1 MTSTTRANRHLSVT
15 KLVDDQYDIE
25 PNGIGIGE
33 TPSDEGKFEEPQVG
47 ESKDTNTDVQTI
59 RTAIRQPP
67 GECDPESDLP
77 CSCPR
82 RSFAEPRDQLTMPA
96 TRSNVPALEGW
107 IREHFK
113 ESAFNQYRR
122 QQWPLTTGAPMRIHT
137 KADTAQY

>member
-15 KLVDDQYDIE
+15 KQVDDQYDIE

-47 ESKDTNTDVQTI
+47 ESKDTNTNVQTI

-77 CSCPR
+77 CSYPR
-82 RSFAEPRDQLTMPA
+82 RSFAEPPDQLTMPA
-96 TRSNVPALEGW
+96 KKKRVKIKLSKSQGCL
-107 IREHFK
+107 
-113 ESAFNQYRR
+113 
-122 QQWPLTTGAPMRIHT
+122 
-137 KADTAQY
+137 